1 MELPAGYST
10 TGCQLD
16 FLSGLRLS
24 FPIMRRIL
32 PGIIVLSLL
41 YWFPTSGCQRTGA
54 TEGLAVKFVASGNVG
69 GEIEP
74 CG

>member
-1 MELPAGYST
+1 M

-24 FPIMRRIL
+24 FPIMLRSL
-32 PGIIVLSLL
+32 PVIVVLSLL
-41 YWFPTSGCQRTGA
+41 YWLPTSGCQRTAA
-54 TEGLAVKFVASGNVG
+54 TDALAVKFIATGNVG

>member
-1 MELPAGYST
+1 M

-16 FLSGLRLS
+16 FLSGVRLN

-32 PGIIVLSLL
+32 PGILVLSLL
-41 YWFPTSGCQRTGA
+41 YWLPTSGCQRTAA
-54 TEGLAVKFVASGNVG
+54 TEARAVKFVSSGNVG

>member
-1 MELPAGYST
+1 M

-24 FPIMRRIL
+24 FLIMRRIL
-32 PGIIVLSLL
+32 PGIVVLSLL
-41 YWFPTSGCQRTGA
+41 YWLPTGGCQRTTA
-54 TEGLAVKFVASGNVG
+54 TEALTVKFVATGNVG